1 MGDKVLVAMSG
12 GVDSSVVAALLKE
25 EGYEPVG
32 ITMRLWNLPAD
43 EKKRGCCSLDDVND
57 AERVAESLGI
67 PHYTLNLKEAFREN
81 VVDYMVRE
89 YQRGRTPNPC
99 IACNRV
105 LKFQLLMDRARK
117 MGIEQVATG
126 HYARIEKRD
135 LSYVI
140 RRGVDPAKDQ
150 SYFLFDTPQV
160 NLRRILFPL
169 GNYTKDETREAARRF
184 GLNIAE
190 KDESQEI
197 CFVPGDDYRKFLT
210 DMGVAPQA
218 GDFITGDGKKVGRHA
233 GISFYTIGQRRGL
246 GLSAGS
252 RLYVTEIRPET
263 NTIVVGPREELLSGS
278 MIVANSTFHIPVMNG
293 DELLVQVRYR
303 HTPVKATL
311 YLLDDGSVQV
321 EFAEPEEA
329 VAPGQAA
336 VFYIGDAVAGG
347 GWIESFTPAR

>member
-1 MGDKVLVAMSG
+1 MREKVLVAMSG

-25 EGYEPVG
+25 DGYEPVG

-57 AERVAESLGI
+57 AARVAESLGI
-67 PHYTLNLKEAFREN
+67 PHYTLNLKEAFQKN

-117 MGIEQVATG
+117 MGIGQVATG
-126 HYARIEKRD
+126 HYARIEKRE
-135 LSYVI
+135 LCYVI

-169 GNYTKDETREAARRF
+169 GNYTKDETRSAARRF

-210 DMGVAPQA
+210 DVGVAPQE
-218 GDFITGDGKKVGRHA
+218 GDFITGDGEKVGRHA
-233 GISFYTIGQRRGL
+233 GIPFYTIGQRRGL

-263 NTIVVGPREELLSGS
+263 NTIVVGPREELLCGS
-278 MIVANSTFHIPVMNG
+278 MIVANPTFHIPVMNG
-293 DELLVQVRYR
+293 DELLVQIRYR

-311 YLLDDGSVQV
+311 CLLDDGSVQV
-321 EFAEPEEA
+321 EFAELEEA

-347 GWIESFTPAR
+347 GWIESFTQAR